1 MVLDRDDRGGRRT
14 RGPDRGR
21 GIARAARTLALT
33 AVLTLAAAFAA
44 AAFAAAGTALASG
57 GAPLGG
63 PPPTKHHHARHHSK
77 GHHSHRHHRSKP
89 SAHHAAGPNPL
100 KGRAMWIWELGSTDH
115 GDLSAIIA
123 GAKLYGVNTV
133 FIKSSDGRDFWSN
146 QFTRTIVHA
155 LRAGGLK
162 VCAWQYVYGSSPL
175 KEANLGAEAVRDG
188 ANCLVIDAEAQ
199 YEGRYIAAQTYI
211 ERLRSLIGPS
221 YPVALAGFPYVDFHP
236 SFPYSVFLGPGG
248 AQYNVPQM
256 YWKDIGTSVAAVY
269 AHTYSFN
276 RIYQRPIFPL
286 GQLYSN
292 PPPGQ
297 IVRFRELDLA
307 YGAGG
312 ISWWDWQSAS
322 AKAWNA
328 MSLPIDTLP
337 DVTPDKAMAVV
348 GRGASG
354 DLVVWAQEHLVS
366 AGFPVKISGEFK
378 YRTYNA
384 VLAFQAK
391 HGLTTDGE
399 LGPDT
404 WAALLRYKPVHV
416 DWSLDRRL
424 AAGAQLRTA
433 AASLGAGGSP
443 TVTLPVPLSAS
454 DPARRNEIPG
464 SLGAGR

>member
-1 MVLDRDDRGGRRT
+1 
-14 RGPDRGR
+14 
-21 GIARAARTLALT
+21 
-33 AVLTLAAAFAA
+33 
-44 AAFAAAGTALASG
+44 
-57 GAPLGG
+57 
-63 PPPTKHHHARHHSK
+63 
-77 GHHSHRHHRSKP
+77 
-89 SAHHAAGPNPL
+89 
-100 KGRAMWIWELGSTDH
+100 MWIWELSSTD
-115 GDLSAIIA
+115 GGNLADIIA
-123 GAKLYGVNTV
+123 GAKLYGVNDRGPQV
-133 FIKSSDGRDFWSN
+133 LGRGDFWSN
-146 QFTRTIVHA
+146 QFTPAIVRA
-155 LRAGGLK
+155 LHAGGLK
-162 VCAWQYVYGSSPL
+162 VCAWQYVYGASPIR
-175 KEANLGAEAVRDG
+175 EANLGAEAVHDG
-188 ANCLVIDAEAQ
+188 ADCLVIDAEAQ
-199 YEGRYIAAQTYI
+199 YQGRYIAAQTYM
-211 ERLRSLIGPS
+211 ERLRSLIGPR

-256 YWKDIGTSVAAVY
+256 YWRDIGTSVSAVY

-292 PPPGQ
+292 PPPRQ
-297 IVRFRELDLA
+297 IVRFRELDLV

-328 MSLPIDTLP
+328 MSLPIDSLP

-378 YRTYNA
+378 YRTYNE
-384 VLAFQAK
+384 VVAFQAK

-399 LGPDT
+399 IGPDT

-416 DWSLDRRL
+416 DWSLDPDI

-433 AASLGAGGSP
+433 AVSVRAGGSP
-443 TVTLPVPLSAS
+443 TRDAPGPAVGVGSRSTRR
-454 DPARRNEIPG
+454 DPRLVRRRSLTHAGPG
-464 SLGAGR
+464 SGGCG

>member
-1 MVLDRDDRGGRRT
+1 M
-14 RGPDRGR
+14 
-21 GIARAARTLALT
+21 LAL
-33 AVLTLAAAFAA
+33 AIVVALAAGTAL
-44 AAFAAAGTALASG
+44 AAAGTALAAADGG

-63 PPPTKHHHARHHSK
+63 PPPAKHHHQRPHHRRHH
-77 GHHSHRHHRSKP
+77 HTRHHAKR

-100 KGRAMWIWELGSTDH
+100 KGRAMWIWELSSTDH
-115 GDLSAIIA
+115 GNLADIIA
-123 GAKLYGVNTV
+123 GAKLSGVSTV
-133 FIKSSDGRDFWSN
+133 VLKSSDGRDFWSN
-146 QFTRTIVHA
+146 QFTPTIVRA
-155 LRAGGLK
+155 LHAGGLK
-162 VCAWQYVYGSSPL
+162 VCAWQYVYGNRPL
-175 KEANLGAEAVRDG
+175 QEADLGAEAVHDG
-188 ANCLVIDAEAQ
+188 ADCLVIDAEAQ

-211 ERLRSLIGPS
+211 ERLRSLIGSS
-221 YPVALAGFPYVDFHP
+221 YPVALAGFPYIDFHP
-236 SFPYSVFLGPGG
+236 SFPYSVFLGPGA

-292 PPPGQ
+292 PPSQQ
-297 IVRFRELDLA
+297 IVRFRELDLV

-312 ISWWDWQSAS
+312 VSWWDWQSAS
-322 AKAWNA
+322 ASAWNA
-328 MSLPIDTLP
+328 MSVPINSLP
-337 DVTPDKAMAVV
+337 DVTPEKAMAVV

-378 YRTYNA
+378 YRTYSA

-391 HGLTTDGE
+391 HGLTTDGQI
-399 LGPDT
+399 GPDT
-404 WAALLRYKPVHV
+404 WAALLRYRPVHV
-416 DWSLDRRL
+416 TWSVNPQIA
-424 AAGAQLRTA
+424 AAGQLRTA
-433 AASLGAGGSP
+433 AASVRAGGSP

-464 SLGAGR
+464 ALGAGR

>member
-1 MVLDRDDRGGRRT
+1 V
-14 RGPDRGR
+14 
-21 GIARAARTLALT
+21 LALVAT
-33 AVLTLAAAFAA
+33 VMIAATFTV
-44 AAFAAAGTALASG
+44 AGTSLASNGGASLG
-57 GAPLGG
+57 GAPPKPDHAGHR
-63 PPPTKHHHARHHSK
+63 PAQRHRAKHRERSI
-77 GHHSHRHHRSKP
+77 HR
-89 SAHHAAGPNPL
+89 AVGPNPL
-100 KGRAMWIWELGSTDH
+100 KGRAMWIWELSSTD
-115 GDLSAIIA
+115 GGNLADIIA
-123 GAKLYGVNTV
+123 GAKLYGVTTV
-133 FIKSSDGRDFWSN
+133 VLKSSDGSNFWSD
-146 QFTRTIVHA
+146 QFTPAIVAA
-155 LRAGGLK
+155 LHAGGLK
-162 VCAWQYVYGSSPL
+162 VCAWQYVYGASPVR
-175 KEANLGAEAVRDG
+175 EANLGAEAVDDG
-188 ANCLVIDAEAQ
+188 ADCLVIDAEAQ
-199 YEGRYIAAQTYI
+199 YQGRYIAAQTYI
-211 ERLRSLIGPS
+211 ERLRSLIGAS

-269 AHTYSFN
+269 AHTYSVN

-297 IVRFRELDLA
+297 IVRFRELDLV

-322 AKAWNA
+322 AKAWGA
-328 MSLPIDTLP
+328 MSLPIDDLP

-384 VLAFQAK
+384 VVAFQAK

-399 LGPDT
+399 IGPDT
-404 WAALLRYKPVHV
+404 WAALLRYKPALVHWTV
-416 DWSLDRRL
+416 DPDI
-424 AAGAQLRTA
+424 AADARLRTA
-433 AASLGAGGSP
+433 AVSGRGGGAP
-443 TVTLPVPLSAS
+443 TLTLPVPLSAS
-454 DPARRNEIPG
+454 DPARRDEIPG

>member
-1 MVLDRDDRGGRRT
+1 VLALVAT
-14 RGPDRGR
+14 VT
-21 GIARAARTLALT
+21 IAVTLTAASTTLAS
-33 AVLTLAAAFAA
+33 
-44 AAFAAAGTALASG
+44 SG
-57 GAPLGG
+57 GASLGG
-63 PPPTKHHHARHHSK
+63 APTKQHHAR
-77 GHHSHRHHRSKP
+77 RHHAQRHRAQRQHRERSIHR
-89 SAHHAAGPNPL
+89 AVGPNPL
-100 KGRAMWIWELGSTDH
+100 KGRAMWIWELSSTD
-115 GDLSAIIA
+115 GGNLADIIA
-123 GAKLYGVNTV
+123 GAKLYGVTTV
-133 FIKSSDGRDFWSN
+133 VLKSSDGSHFWSD
-146 QFTRTIVHA
+146 QFTPTIVSA
-155 LRAGGLK
+155 LHAGGLK
-162 VCAWQYVYGSSPL
+162 VCAWQYVYGASPIR
-175 KEANLGAEAVRDG
+175 EANLGAEAVRDG
-188 ANCLVIDAEAQ
+188 ADCLVIDAEAQ
-199 YEGRYIAAQTYI
+199 YQGRYIAAQTYI
-211 ERLRSLIGPS
+211 ERLRSLIGAS

-292 PPPGQ
+292 PPAGQ
-297 IVRFRELDLA
+297 IVRFRELDLV

-328 MSLPIDTLP
+328 MSLPIDVLP
-337 DVTPDKAMAVV
+337 DVTPDKALAVV

-378 YRTYNA
+378 YRTYNE
-384 VLAFQAK
+384 VVAFQAK
-391 HGLTTDGE
+391 HGLTTDGQI
-399 LGPDT
+399 GPDT

-416 DWSLDRRL
+416 VWSVNPDI
-424 AAGAQLRTA
+424 AAGTELHTA
-433 AASLGAGGSP
+433 AVSARAGGTP